1 MLEFTQHEDKPSMR
15 LLVLHDDGG
24 REFDHKAGAEK
35 ALEQAG
41 TDGWTVASIKDDWAT
56 VF

>member
-1 MLEFTQHEDKPSMR
+1 MR
-15 LLVLHDDGG
+15 LLVLHDDAG
-24 REFDHKAGAEK
+24 REFDHKAGAKK
-35 ALEQAG
+35 ALEQPG